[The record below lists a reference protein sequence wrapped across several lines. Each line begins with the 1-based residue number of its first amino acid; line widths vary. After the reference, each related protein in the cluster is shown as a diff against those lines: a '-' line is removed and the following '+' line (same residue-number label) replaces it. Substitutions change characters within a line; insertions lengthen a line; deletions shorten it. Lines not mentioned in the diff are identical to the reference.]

1 MKREN
6 YVTVEQAK
14 ALKRLGFDW
23 ECDGLYAKAD
33 EDSDEIELLPCRE
46 LDNYNREN
54 WATIYCF
61 SAPPLHLAAK
71 WLREVKGIAIN
82 VIAHDNEWLRF
93 KYSWN
98 ETYMQN
104 CREKGKQWEEWSIV
118 KHYGAHDTYEAA
130 LSEGI
135 TQILKLLEGKI

>member
-1 MKREN
+1 MKET
-6 YVTVEQAK
+6 YVTLEQAH
-14 ALKRLGFDW
+14 ALNRLGFN
-23 ECDGLYAKAD
+23 Y
-33 EDSDEIELLPCRE
+33 DSFGWYYIGDRLIHLIEGFVGPTYFKDR
-46 LDNYNREN
+46 DKR
-54 WATIYCF
+54 IP
-61 SAPPLHLAAK
+61 APQQHVVQK

-130 LSEGI
+130 LNEGI

>member
-23 ECDGLYAKAD
+23 ECNAHYSSDGSHLWTRHQGVIN
-33 EDSDEIELLPCRE
+33 SDEFASPVAPLL
-46 LDNYNREN
+46 YV
-54 WATIYCF
+54 AQ
-61 SAPPLHLAAK
+61 K

-82 VIAHDNEWLRF
+82 VIAYDNEWLRF

>member
-1 MKREN
+1 MKDN
-6 YVTVEQAK
+6 YVTLEQAQ

-23 ECDGLYAKAD
+23 ECNHRYCCML
-33 EDSDEIELLPCRE
+33 EIPSHV
-46 LDNYNREN
+46 YPPAN
-54 WATIYCF
+54 WNEHGGDMFF
-61 SAPPLHLAAK
+61 SAPAIHVAQK

-118 KHYGAHDTYEAA
+118 RHYGAHDTYEAA